1 MAQKRR
7 GKQQPRRVVE
17 ESGEEPLDI
26 AFELRKAYAQM
37 RRNKSQIDSGSTYAS
52 QRRRGRE
59 QSSGRSDGQRRDF

>member
-1 MAQKRR
+1 MAQKKR

-17 ESGEEPLDI
+17 ESGEEPIDI
-26 AFELRKAYAQM
+26 QFELRKAYAQM

-59 QSSGRSDGQRRDF
+59 QPSGRSDGQRRDF

>member
-7 GKQQPRRVVE
+7 SKQQPRRVVDP
-17 ESGEEPLDI
+17 SGEEPFDM
-26 AFELRKAYAQM
+26 AFELRKANAQM
-37 RRNKSQIDSGSTYAS
+37 KRNAAQINAGESYAS

>member
-7 GKQQPRRVVE
+7 GKQQPKRVVDI
-17 ESGEEPLDI
+17 SGEEPLDM

-37 RRNKSQIDSGSTYAS
+37 KRNAAQINAGGTYAS

-59 QSSGRSDGQRRDF
+59 QSSGRSDGQRGDF

>member
-1 MAQKRR
+1 MAQKKR

-17 ESGEEPLDI
+17 ESGEEPLDM

-37 RRNKSQIDSGSTYAS
+37 KRNAAQINAGSTYAS
-52 QRRRGRE
+52 QRRHGRE